1 MPAASGTLN
10 LASMHQNLL
19 ALLLLLT
26 AAVAAVSLARRF
38 QLPSILA
45 YLAVGIAV
53 GPHGFG
59 LMHESDQV
67 STFAEFGVV
76 FLMFS
81 IGLEF
86 SLPRL
91 KAMRGLVFGFGS
103 AQMLLTALGTGLV
116 ADIGYGQGWRAGLAV
131 GLAVA
136 MSSTAIV
143 AKLLSERFE
152 LHSRSGRQ
160 TMGTLL
166 FQDLAVVPCLILLPA
181 LAQPAGKMINALA
194 IAMLGAVMVLTVLIW
209 AGQRLLR
216 PVYDAVAARRSEELF
231 VLATLWIVVGLAYAT
246 GAAGLS
252 LALGAFVGGMLISET
267 MYRHQVEADIRPFR
281 DILLGLFF
289 VTIGMMLDLRF
300 VVAHLDK
307 LLLAVLLLVAGKGAV
322 VLAIAV
328 AARNSMDIALRTA
341 AQLAQAG
348 EFGLVLIG
356 LAYEEKLIGNDVFQ
370 VTLSAMLASMF
381 IAPLLIERVA
391 RLSGQMARG
400 DWAHKALAIHQVVVA
415 GFALDQHVIICG
427 YGRTGRNI
435 GRFLADEDISF
446 LALDIDPH
454 QVRAETPANGR
465 VVFGSADRPEV
476 IKAAGL
482 ARARAVVVAYPDV
495 HSAERVV
502 RVVRRERAD
511 VPVIVRVADD
521 SATQKLKHAGA
532 TEVIPEVL
540 EGSLMIAAE
549 TLAQLGVPVERAM
562 ARVRDVRAERYA
574 SLRRQYA
581 GDGGGSEQARPDRPM
596 AK

>member
-1 MPAASGTLN
+1 
-10 LASMHQNLL
+10 MHPNLL
-19 ALLLLLT
+19 APLMLLT
-26 AAVAAVSLARRF
+26 ATVAAVSLARRF

-45 YLAVGIAV
+45 YLTVGIAV

-59 LMHESDQV
+59 LMQESSQV
-67 STFAEFGVV
+67 AAFAEFGVV

-91 KAMRGLVFGFGS
+91 KAMRGLVFGFGG
-103 AQMLLTALGTGLV
+103 AQMLLTALGAGLVTGL
-116 ADIGYGQGWRAGLAV
+116 GYGQDWRAGLAV

-160 TMGTLL
+160 TMGVLL

-181 LAQPAGKMINALA
+181 LARSAGEMVNALL
-194 IAMLGAVMVLTVLIW
+194 IAMVEAAVVLGALIW

-216 PVYDAVAARRSEELF
+216 RVYDVVAARRSEELF

-300 VVAHLDK
+300 VIAQFDK
-307 LLLAVLLLVAGKGAV
+307 LLLALVLLVAGKGLV
-322 VLAIAV
+322 VLAVAL

-356 LAYEEKLIGNDVFQ
+356 LAFHQKLIGNDVFQ

-381 IAPLLIERVA
+381 VAPLLIERVA
-391 RLSGQMARG
+391 RLSGEMAKG
-400 DWAHKALAIHQVVVA
+400 DWAHKALSIHQVVVA
-415 GFALDQHVIICG
+415 GFSLDRHVIICG
-427 YGRTGRNI
+427 FGRTGRNI
-435 GRFLADEDISF
+435 ARFLADEGIGF
-446 LALDIDPH
+446 LALDVDPH
-454 QVRAETPANGR
+454 QVRAAPPAGGR
-465 VVFGSADRPEV
+465 VVFGSADRSEV

-482 ARARAVVVAYPDV
+482 GRASAVVIAYPDV

-502 RVVRRERAD
+502 RVVRGERAD
-511 VPVIVRVADD
+511 IPVIVRAADD
-521 SATQKLKHAGA
+521 SAIDRLKQAGA

-562 ARVRDVRAERYA
+562 TRVRDARAERYA
-574 SLRRQYA
+574 SLRDHYA
-581 GDGGGSEQARPDRPM
+581 GDAGAGQAAPPG
-596 AK
+596 